1 MIVVTVSGVEGSR
14 GVGRPAR
21 TPGPVG
27 TLVVKA
33 SPARHEERRYILD
46 VVLSEWLGLDW
57 RLAVEDRDDVRI
69 ELDGGTGT
77 AGVTLPD
84 VLLRTP
90 RTQWLTPASLPR
102 SPLPRV
108 PVGPRAA
115 GPLRGADLLP
125 VLYGHR
131 GDGPSSLLTH
141 DGDDVHLQVD
151 LFGSAFFMLTR
162 YEELLDSPRDR
173 HGRFPASSSLAARE
187 GFLGTPI
194 VDAYV
199 ELLWAALERGWPRLR
214 RRPRRYRVLLTHD
227 VDDPLATLGRTPVLT
242 ARQFAADL
250 VHRHDP
256 GLAVR
261 RARAVLAARRGDH
274 EPDVHNT
281 FDFLMDVSE
290 RHGLRSAFYFLAD
303 NEVRA
308 GAQPCHVLGHRWVRD
323 LVGRVHRRGHEVGLH
338 AGFGTYRD
346 ADATRAEFDLLRAI
360 ADEQGVDQQRWGGR
374 QHYLQWV
381 NPVTWRNWDAAGLDY
396 DCTLGWAD
404 QVGFR
409 TGTCREY
416 PVFDLLERRPLR
428 LRERPFQVMDV
439 TLAGYL
445 SLTPEAAAGAVLA
458 VARECRRYRGTLGVL
473 WHNDEVL
480 RTSGEKRWY
489 ASLVAAAV
497 AAG

>member
-1 MIVVTVSGVEGSR
+1 VK
-14 GVGRPAR
+14 
-21 TPGPVG
+21 
-27 TLVVKA
+27 LVVKA
-33 SPARHEERRYILD
+33 PPARPEERRYVLE
-46 VVLSEWLGLDW
+46 VVLSDWLGLDW
-57 RLAVEDRDDVRI
+57 RLEVEDRADVRI
-69 ELDGGTGT
+69 EVDGGT
-77 AGVTLPD
+77 AGVTMPD

-90 RTQWLTPASLPR
+90 QAQWLTPASLPR

-108 PVGPRAA
+108 PVGPGGA
-115 GPLRGADLLP
+115 GPLCGEDQLP

-131 GDGPSSLLTH
+131 AGAPVPLITH
-141 DGDDVHLQVD
+141 DGADVHLRVD
-151 LFGSAFFMLTR
+151 VFGSAFFMLTR

-173 HGRFPASSSLAARE
+173 YERFPAASALAARE
-187 GFLGTPI
+187 DFLATPI

-214 RRPRRYRVLLTHD
+214 RRPSSYQVLLTHD

-250 VHRHDP
+250 VHRRDL
-256 GLAVR
+256 GLAAR
-261 RARAVLAARRGDH
+261 RARAVLAARRGNH
-274 EPDVHNT
+274 EPDVNNT

-303 NEVRA
+303 NQVRA
-308 GAQPCHVLGHRWVRD
+308 GGEPCHVLGHRWVRD

-346 ADATRAEFDLLRAI
+346 PERTRAELDRLRSI

-396 DCTLGWAD
+396 DCTLGWAER
-404 QVGFR
+404 VGFR
-409 TGTCREY
+409 AGTCREY

-445 SLTPEAAAGAVLA
+445 SLTPQAAFDAVLA
-458 VARECRRYRGTLGVL
+458 VAGECRRYRGTLGVL

-480 RTSGEKRWY
+480 RTSRQKRWY
-489 ASLVAAAV
+489 ARMVAALT
-497 AAG
+497 AG